1 MPPCLCL
8 AKDLQAPGAQHLFIA
23 LVQQLDPRHIGA
35 RFCIG
40 RYATVFLH
48 RTGPGVVGGRCQGNV
63 AVILLEQARQAQGL
77 RVGLAQSIERELSP
91 EESSHHKG
99 RQQSQAQWAWLAREL
114 SSQPHFSGVIV
125 QSLAEYQKA
134 KP

>member
-1 MPPCLCL
+1 MPWPLVL
-8 AKDLQAPGAQHLFIA
+8 TTHHRDLDDARFLQALHQAGVGEVVPMVYSQN
-23 LVQQLDPRHIGA
+23 QQRVKDVTLR
-35 RFCIG
+35 
-40 RYATVFLH
+40 
-48 RTGPGVVGGRCQGNV
+48 
-63 AVILLEQARQAQGL
+63 LLEQARQAQGL